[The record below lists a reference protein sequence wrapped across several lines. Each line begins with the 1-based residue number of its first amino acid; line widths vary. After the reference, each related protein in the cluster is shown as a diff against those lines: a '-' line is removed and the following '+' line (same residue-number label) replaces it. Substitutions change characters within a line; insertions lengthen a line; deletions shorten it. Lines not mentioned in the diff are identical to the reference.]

1 VKKIVFEFESVS
13 KADFVKR
20 QINQFLDELQLYIKS
35 QGYPEDEITMEAYAM
50 LEMFSLT
57 MLAYGITTAFDD
69 EIVPEVVNDATKNLQ
84 KIIKDLYSSDV
95 KLH

>member
-1 VKKIVFEFESVS
+1 MKKIVFEFESVS

-20 QINQFLDELQLYIKS
+20 QINLFLDELQLYIKS
-35 QGYPEDEITMEAYAM
+35 QGYPEDEETVEAYAM

-69 EIVPEVVNDATKNLQ
+69 EIVPEVTNDAVKNLQ

>member
-13 KADFVKR
+13 KADFVKK

-35 QGYPEDEITMEAYAM
+35 QGYPEDEETVEAYAM

-57 MLAYGITTAFDD
+57 LLAYGITAAFDN
-69 EIVPEVVNDATKNLQ
+69 EIVPEVVHDATKNLQ
-84 KIIKDLYSSDV
+84 KIIHDLYSTKEQV
-95 KLH
+95 H

>member
-1 VKKIVFEFESVS
+1 MKKIVFEFESVS

-20 QINQFLDELQLYIKS
+20 QINLFLDELQLYIKS
-35 QGYPEDEITMEAYAM
+35 QDYPEDEETVEAYAM

-57 MLAYGITTAFDD
+57 LLAYGITTAFDD
-69 EIVPEVVNDATKNLQ
+69 EIVSEVVDDATKNLQ

>member
-20 QINQFLDELQLYIKS
+20 QINLFLDELQLYIKS
-35 QGYPEDEITMEAYAM
+35 QGYPEDEETVEAYAM

-69 EIVPEVVNDATKNLQ
+69 EIVPEVTNDAVKNLQ

>member
-1 VKKIVFEFESVS
+1 MKKIVFEFESVS

-20 QINQFLDELQLYIKS
+20 QINLFLDELQLYIKS
-35 QGYPEDEITMEAYAM
+35 QGYPEDEETMEAYAM

>member
-20 QINQFLDELQLYIKS
+20 QINLFLDELQLYIKS
-35 QGYPEDEITMEAYAM
+35 QGYPEDEETVEAYAM

-57 MLAYGITTAFDD
+57 LLAYGITTAFDD
-69 EIVPEVVNDATKNLQ
+69 EIVPEVVDDATKNLQ

>member
-20 QINQFLDELQLYIKS
+20 QINLFLDELQLYIKS
-35 QGYPEDEITMEAYAM
+35 QDYPEDEETVEAYAM

-57 MLAYGITTAFDD
+57 LLAYGITTAFDD
-69 EIVPEVVNDATKNLQ
+69 EIVSEVVDDATKNLQ

>member
-1 VKKIVFEFESVS
+1 MKKIMFEFESVS

-20 QINQFLDELQLYIKS
+20 QINLFLDELQLYIKS
-35 QGYPEDEITMEAYAM
+35 QGYPEDEETVEAYAM

-57 MLAYGITTAFDD
+57 LLAYGITTAFDD
-69 EIVPEVVNDATKNLQ
+69 EIVPEVVDDATKNLQ